1 MIPPLVST
9 RTDPPLQQGF
19 AVQDKELIETSI
31 GTFVGRERERVSAQK
46 WREKTNHEGCTK
58 GPYICMRGR
67 PKRRGEEKSQGTP
80 SLTMQPHQGRGR
92 AHDGHSTFHLHA
104 L

>member
-46 WREKTNHEGCTK
+46 WREKPTMRAAQK
-58 GPYICMRGR
+58 GLIY
-67 PKRRGEEKSQGTP
+67 
-80 SLTMQPHQGRGR
+80 
-92 AHDGHSTFHLHA
+92 A
-104 L
+104 